1 MSRASVVRAAFA
13 LVLAVTCVG
22 LTASK
27 AGFALVGGAI
37 GVRVGVPGAIVE
49 LARALLP
56 IVVAF
61 LVAALSIRFAI
72 RALRANATVKGDF
85 ARGGK
90 LLGTTAW
97 VAFTWLVVEL
107 LYRQL
112 WLGWATMFG
121 NLGLS
126 LLWSAATVAL
136 CVVVDRLVPWQRAPR
151 GVRHLGLL
159 VVVAVGALTAL
170 SAWSH
175 RDVVPRIALIPVAV
189 VGLALVLSGVGR
201 VERGPRAR
209 MLVELGLASMLL
221 SGPIWR
227 FLA

>member
-1 MSRASVVRAAFA
+1 MSRASVVRAALA
-13 LVLAVTCVG
+13 LVLAVACVG
-22 LTASK
+22 LTASE
-27 AGFALVGGAI
+27 AGFALLGGGI
-37 GVRVGVPGAIVE
+37 GVLVGVPGAIVE

-56 IVVAF
+56 IVVAL

-72 RALRANATVKGDF
+72 RALRANVTLRSDL

-97 VAFTWLVVEL
+97 VAFAWLVVEL

-121 NLGLS
+121 NVGAS

-151 GVRHLGLL
+151 GVRHLGIF

-175 RDVVPRIALIPVAV
+175 REVVPSIALVLVAV
-189 VGLALVLSGVGR
+189 VGLALVVSGVGR

-209 MLVELGLASMLL
+209 MLVELGLASLLL

>member
-1 MSRASVVRAAFA
+1 MSRASVVRA
-13 LVLAVTCVG
+13 VLAVVLAVACVG

-27 AGFALVGGAI
+27 AGFAVVGGAI

-56 IVVAF
+56 IVVAL
-61 LVAALSIRFAI
+61 LVAAFSIRFAI
-72 RALRANATVKGDF
+72 RALRANATVTSDL

-97 VAFTWLVVEL
+97 LAFAWLVVEL

-112 WLGWATMFG
+112 WLGWATLFG
-121 NLGLS
+121 NLGAS
-126 LLWSAATVAL
+126 LLWSAAAVL
-136 CVVVDRLVPWQRAPR
+136 SCVVVDRLVPWQRVPR
-151 GVRHLGLL
+151 GVRYLGLS
-159 VVVAVGALTAL
+159 VVFAVGALTAL

-175 RDVVPRIALIPVAV
+175 RDVVPRIALIPVAI
-189 VGLALVLSGVGR
+189 VGLALVVSGVLR
-201 VERGPRAR
+201 VASGPRTR
-209 MLVELGLASMLL
+209 MLVELGLASLLL
-221 SGPIWR
+221 SGPIWG